1 MSSKAGRDWHKTKSN
16 NCWTSALTCGD
27 FDVLKLKTES
37 LLSVQY
43 EVQSRI
49 PIFRE
54 DCDTVYPR
62 IYILLTVSKIYL
74 MENKGAETELT
85 VKPEVDLVACNE
97 PHSGQL
103 SLHWRQCGGERREL
117 WGLWLNKETDT
128 ESDQKINPRGDESK
142 VLIAR
147 DPFSLRVT
155 GGNKM
160 FPLLE
165 EEVRRRWGG
174 GEEEEYFCSPS
185 RVSASDGSFLE
196 TINNQGG
203 AHIDRLHSQP
213 S

>member
-1 MSSKAGRDWHKTKSN
+1 MSSLHKSLCPVKLGETDIKQSPTIVEPPPSHVETLMYWNWRQNHYLVFSTKSN
-16 NCWTSALTCGD
+16 L
-27 FDVLKLKTES
+27 ES
-37 LLSVQY
+37 QSSVKIVTQY
-43 EVQSRI
+43 TQE
-49 PIFRE
+49 
-54 DCDTVYPR
+54 
-62 IYILLTVSKIYL
+62 YILLTVSKIYL

-174 GEEEEYFCSPS
+174 GEEEVRRRNISAPRHVFPPLTE
-185 RVSASDGSFLE
+185 VS
-196 TINNQGG
+196 
-203 AHIDRLHSQP
+203 
-213 S
+213 

>member
-1 MSSKAGRDWHKTKSN
+1 M
-16 NCWTSALTCGD
+16 
-27 FDVLKLKTES
+27 
-37 LLSVQY
+37 
-43 EVQSRI
+43 
-49 PIFRE
+49 
-54 DCDTVYPR
+54 
-62 IYILLTVSKIYL
+62 LLTVSKIYL
-74 MENKGAETELT
+74 IENKGAETELT

-174 GEEEEYFCSPS
+174 GI
-185 RVSASDGSFLE
+185 FLLPV
-196 TINNQGG
+196 TCFRLWRKFPRNNQQSGRRSYWQ
-203 AHIDRLHSQP
+203 APLSTFVDVVAALALARSVSVCSCIIERWKVRQRNK
-213 S
+213 